1 MPNGLIFMKYDER
14 SGMEIKAKY
23 PEKKFKITDKTLM
36 QILNLHEFSKQ
47 AGIVSLTLE
56 NINFVTYYSG
66 SDTDYFF
73 ILMLNILENP
83 EDYEE
88 ILEEVSQIILKNLE
102 KKKYLKLLPS
112 LFNKIMDSPKIRK
125 NGLNEQV

>member
-1 MPNGLIFMKYDER
+1 MPDGLIFMKYDER

-36 QILNLHEFSKQ
+36 QILNLHEFSEQ

-56 NINFVTYYSG
+56 DINFVTYYSG
-66 SDTDYFF
+66 SDSDYFF
-73 ILMLNILENP
+73 ILMLNMLESP

-88 ILEEVSQIILKNLE
+88 VLEEVSLNIIENLE
-102 KKKYLKLLPS
+102 NKKYIEMLPRLFKKISTHLRNKKLL
-112 LFNKIMDSPKIRK
+112 
-125 NGLNEQV
+125 

>member
-1 MPNGLIFMKYDER
+1 MKYDER

-66 SDTDYFF
+66 SNTDYFF
-73 ILMLNILENP
+73 ILMLNMLENP

-112 LFNKIMDSPKIRK
+112 LFNKIIDYPKISK
-125 NGLNEQV
+125 DGPDEQV

>member
-1 MPNGLIFMKYDER
+1 MKYDER

>member
-1 MPNGLIFMKYDER
+1 MKYDER

-47 AGIVSLTLE
+47 AGIVSLTLD

-66 SDTDYFF
+66 ADTDYFF
-73 ILMLNILENP
+73 ILMLNMLENP

-112 LFNKIMDSPKIRK
+112 LFHKIIDYPKASKDS
-125 NGLNEQV
+125 LDDQV

>member
-66 SDTDYFF
+66 SDSDYFF
-73 ILMLNILENP
+73 ILMLNMLEDP

-88 ILEEVSQIILKNLE
+88 ILKEISQTILKNLDE
-102 KKKYLKLLPS
+102 EKYLEMLPL
-112 LFNKIMDSPKIRK
+112 LFNKVVDYPKKKK
-125 NGLNEQV
+125 NSLKE

>member
-47 AGIVSLTLE
+47 AGIVSLTLD

-66 SDTDYFF
+66 ADTDYFF
-73 ILMLNILENP
+73 ILMLNMLENP

-112 LFNKIMDSPKIRK
+112 LFHKIIDYPKASKDS
-125 NGLNEQV
+125 LDDQV

>member
-112 LFNKIMDSPKIRK
+112 LFNKIVDSPKISK
-125 NGLNEQV
+125 NGLDE

>member
-1 MPNGLIFMKYDER
+1 MKFDER

-66 SDTDYFF
+66 SDSDYFF
-73 ILMLNILENP
+73 ILMLNMLENP

-112 LFNKIMDSPKIRK
+112 LFNKIVDSPKISK
-125 NGLNEQV
+125 NGLDE

>member
-1 MPNGLIFMKYDER
+1 MPDGFIFMKYDER

-23 PEKKFKITDKTLM
+23 PEEKLQISDKTLM
-36 QILNLHEFSKQ
+36 HILNLHEFSEQ
-47 AGIVSLTLE
+47 AGIVSLTLD

-66 SDTDYFF
+66 VDTDYFF

-88 ILEEVSQIILKNLE
+88 ILEEISQTIIKNLDE
-102 KKKYLKLLPS
+102 DKYLEILPS
-112 LFNKIMDSPKIRK
+112 LFNKTIDYPKKKNDSNK
-125 NGLNEQV
+125 

>member
-1 MPNGLIFMKYDER
+1 MPDGLIFLKYDER

-36 QILNLHEFSKQ
+36 HILNLHEFSKP

-73 ILMLNILENP
+73 ILMLTMLENP

-102 KKKYLKLLPS
+102 KKKYLKMLPS
-112 LFNKIMDSPKIRK
+112 LFTKIVDYPKRKK
-125 NGLNEQV
+125 NGPNEQV

>member
-1 MPNGLIFMKYDER
+1 MPNGLIFMKFDER

-66 SDTDYFF
+66 SDSDYFF
-73 ILMLNILENP
+73 ILMLNMLENP

-112 LFNKIMDSPKIRK
+112 LFNKIVDSPKISK
-125 NGLNEQV
+125 NGLDE